1 MDAEGAFNVSL
12 RRRALRSLS
21 VSEDGDGE
29 SEVSGSIGRVRDI
42 DVVDNA
48 LLEVHG
54 SLGTLRL
61 SLPPRFL
68 ERFRHRSP
76 AKGESHVGKDD

>member
-21 VSEDGDGE
+21 ISEDGDGE
-29 SEVSGSIGRVRDI
+29 SEVSGSIGRVRDV

-61 SLPPRFL
+61 SLPRRFL
-68 ERFRHRSP
+68 EPFRHRSTV
-76 AKGESHVGKDD
+76 KGE

>member
-61 SLPPRFL
+61 SLPRRFL
-68 ERFRHRSP
+68 EPFRHRS
-76 AKGESHVGKDD
+76 ATKGD

>member
-21 VSEDGDGE
+21 ISEDGDGE
-29 SEVSGSIGRVRDI
+29 SEVSGSIGRVRDV

-61 SLPPRFL
+61 SLPRRFL
-68 ERFRHRSP
+68 EPFRHRSN
-76 AKGESHVGKDD
+76 AKGE

>member
-1 MDAEGAFNVSL
+1 MDAEGAFNVSF

-21 VSEDGDGE
+21 VSENGDGE
-29 SEVSGSIGRVRDI
+29 SEVSGSIGTVRDV
-42 DVVDNA
+42 DVLDNV
-48 LLEVHG
+48 LLEVRG

-68 ERFRHRSP
+68 EPLRHRS
-76 AKGESHVGKDD
+76 ATNGD